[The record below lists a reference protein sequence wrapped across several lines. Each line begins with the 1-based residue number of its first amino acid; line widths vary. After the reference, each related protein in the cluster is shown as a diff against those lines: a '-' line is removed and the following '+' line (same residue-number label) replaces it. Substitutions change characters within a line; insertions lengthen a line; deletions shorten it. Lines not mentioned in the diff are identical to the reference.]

1 MTASEQTN
9 SPIIAAYR
17 ERTPTSAALAG
28 QARGVF
34 PSGLTHDSR
43 RILPYGIY
51 VERAQGARKWDA
63 DGNEYVDYYG
73 GHGALLLGHG
83 RAEVVEA
90 VQAQMARGTHF
101 GACHELE
108 VRWGG
113 LVREMVPS
121 AETVRFTSSGTEANL
136 MALRL
141 ARAFTGRRK
150 VVRFFGHFHGWHDHV
165 AFGVTSHFDGTAS
178 PGVLAE
184 IAASTRLLP
193 AGDLDV
199 LRRTLQDD
207 DDIAAVIL
215 EPTGASSGQ
224 IPVDGEFLRGLRE
237 ATEAHG
243 VILIFDEVVTGFRVS
258 PGGAQAH
265 FGVTPDLTS
274 LAKILAGG
282 LPGGAITGRADV
294 LELLDFDA
302 AEAKGFEKIGHQGT
316 YNANPL
322 SASAGIAALPIIRDS
337 DACERANRLGGELR
351 RLWNDV
357 IADEGVD
364 WACHGAFSSFYL
376 FLNPQGHRIDPH
388 RFDAAAYDHE
398 TFKAKSPIAN
408 KLRLALLVN
417 GVDVSGKPGG
427 SISAA
432 HDEADL
438 RLTAEALRAAIGM
451 LRAEGDLPAAGK
463 GAAKQAAAT

>member
-1 MTASEQTN
+1 MTASEQSN

-17 ERTPTSAALAG
+17 ECTPTSEALASD
-28 QARGVF
+28 ARGIF

-51 VERAQGARKWDA
+51 VERAQGSRKWDA

-83 RAEVVEA
+83 RPEVVAA
-90 VQAQMARGTHF
+90 VQSQVARGTHF

-108 VRWGG
+108 VQWGA
-113 LVREMVPS
+113 LVKEMVPS

-150 VVRFFGHFHGWHDHV
+150 IVRFFGHFHGWHDHV
-165 AFGVTSHFDGTAS
+165 AFGVTNHFDGSAT

-184 IAASTRLLP
+184 IAASTLLLP
-193 AGDLDV
+193 AGDIEV
-199 LRRTLQDD
+199 LRRALEDD
-207 DDIAAVIL
+207 GDIAAVIL

-224 IPVDGEFLRGLRE
+224 IPIDRDFLHGLRE
-237 ATEAHG
+237 ATETHG
-243 VILIFDEVVTGFRVS
+243 VTLIFDEVVTGFRVS

-265 FGVTPDLTS
+265 FAVTPDLTS

-282 LPGGAITGRADV
+282 LPGGAICGRAEL

-322 SASAGIAALPIIRDS
+322 SAAAGIAALPIIRDG
-337 DACERANRLGGELR
+337 DACDRANELGDQLR
-351 RLWNDV
+351 QMWNDV
-357 IADEGVD
+357 IADEGID
-364 WACHGAFSSFYL
+364 WACHGGFSSFYL

-388 RFDAAAYDHE
+388 GFDAAAYDHE
-398 TFKAKSPIAN
+398 TFKAKSPIVT
-408 KLRLALLVN
+408 KLRLALLIN
-417 GVDVSGKPGG
+417 GVDVNGKPGG
-427 SISAA
+427 SVSAA
-432 HDEADL
+432 HNEADL
-438 RLTAEALRAAIGM
+438 RHTAEALRAAIRM
-451 LRAEGDLPAAGK
+451 LRAEGDLPEARTVSG
-463 GAAKQAAAT
+463 GA